1 VTIEA
6 EYFRSL
12 TKTATLHDDQV
23 DTRILLHDLGS
34 YVSALPADEVIH
46 YLLVPQKVNAEVNIP
61 IHLGIVY
68 DTEQE
73 ANAAGGYDHTIVNQ
87 LGTSYVKHVSGGAN
101 DEFLFYSRNLD
112 HNVSAPNLD
121 FDFYPVHE
129 GEWSTGGRVY
139 GFTKKNTG
147 SDNATFHLKT
157 NTPKS
162 AEVVRIASN
171 PKGAVSVT
179 GSGLCSGNQY
189 RSAIFELANYH
200 PFYFDAKI
208 NGSGTSM
215 DGEGEEVIDDIQIS
229 YEPDQTIVLD
239 FNIASFIAENG
250 GQNVEVDPFGTEFD
264 VYIDAPMF
272 ELDPNQDLVSSGKLE
287 EDPNVEGRF
296 VYHVDADENTEN
308 NYEKKV
314 KFLPKSIVSSGEIK
328 IAADPDVVVYYEKTF
343 RISNSSIEGKIQY
356 NDGGVYR
363 NVPANSFVPF
373 EMLPTYNRIG
383 VVTVHDDGDFE
394 IRLRSEYKYDWNLDD
409 IKLQFTDESGKIYEA
424 GYDSL
429 DNLYESLEK
438 GEAIKL
444 EPIS

>member
-1 VTIEA
+1 
-6 EYFRSL
+6 
-12 TKTATLHDDQV
+12 
-23 DTRILLHDLGS
+23 
-34 YVSALPADEVIH
+34 
-46 YLLVPQKVNAEVNIP
+46 
-61 IHLGIVY
+61 
-68 DTEQE
+68 
-73 ANAAGGYDHTIVNQ
+73 
-87 LGTSYVKHVSGGAN
+87 
-101 DEFLFYSRNLD
+101 
-112 HNVSAPNLD
+112 
-121 FDFYPVHE
+121 
-129 GEWSTGGRVY
+129 
-139 GFTKKNTG
+139 
-147 SDNATFHLKT
+147 
-157 NTPKS
+157 
-162 AEVVRIASN
+162 
-171 PKGAVSVT
+171 
-179 GSGLCSGNQY
+179 
-189 RSAIFELANYH
+189 
-200 PFYFDAKI
+200 
-208 NGSGTSM
+208 
-215 DGEGEEVIDDIQIS
+215 
-229 YEPDQTIVLD
+229 
-239 FNIASFIAENG
+239 
-250 GQNVEVDPFGTEFD
+250 VEVDPFGTAFD

-287 EDPNVEGRF
+287 EDPNVKGRF
-296 VYHVDADENTEN
+296 IYHVAADESTEN
-308 NYEKKV
+308 TYEKKV

-356 NDGGVYR
+356 NYGGVYR

>member
-1 VTIEA
+1 M
-6 EYFRSL
+6 
-12 TKTATLHDDQV
+12 
-23 DTRILLHDLGS
+23 
-34 YVSALPADEVIH
+34 
-46 YLLVPQKVNAEVNIP
+46 
-61 IHLGIVY
+61 
-68 DTEQE
+68 
-73 ANAAGGYDHTIVNQ
+73 
-87 LGTSYVKHVSGGAN
+87 KHVSGGAN

-272 ELDPNQDLVSSGKLE
+272 ELDPNQNLVSSGKLE
-287 EDPNVEGRF
+287 EDPNLEGRF

-308 NYEKKV
+308 NYEKTV

-409 IKLQFTDESGKIYEA
+409 IKLQFTDGSGKIYEA